1 VWPFV
6 HFWHFSHFWQCEHL
20 WHGTAEVAQG
30 RAAAADWLAEAGEAW
45 SMNTTSRMRAPRPA
59 MIQARRTVAVVV
71 RGVVACAVMVS
82 AFFFERSV
90 LMSSLSV
97 I

>member
-1 VWPFV
+1 LV
-6 HFWHFSHFWQCEHL
+6 HFWHFTHFWQCEHL
-20 WHGTAEVAQG
+20 WHGTAEVAEVAQG
-30 RAAAADWLAEAGEAW
+30 RVAAAVWLAEAGEAC

-59 MIQARRTVAVVV
+59 MIQARSTVAVVL
-71 RGVVACAVMVS
+71 RGVVAGAAMMS
-82 AFFFERSV
+82 AFFLERSV

>member
-1 VWPFV
+1 V
-6 HFWHFSHFWQCEHL
+6 HFTHFTHFTHFWQCEHL

-30 RAAAADWLAEAGEAW
+30 RAAAAAWLAEAGEAW

-59 MIQARRTVAVVV
+59 MIHARSTVAVVL
-71 RGVVACAVMVS
+71 RGVVAWAVMMF
-82 AFFFERSV
+82 AFLLERSV
-90 LMSSLSV
+90 LMYSLSV

>member
-1 VWPFV
+1 LV
-6 HFWHFSHFWQCEHL
+6 HFWHFTHFWQCEHL

-30 RAAAADWLAEAGEAW
+30 RVAAAVWLAEAGEPW

-59 MIQARRTVAVVV
+59 MIQARSTVAVVL
-71 RGVVACAVMVS
+71 RGVVACTAMMS
-82 AFFFERSV
+82 AFFLERSV